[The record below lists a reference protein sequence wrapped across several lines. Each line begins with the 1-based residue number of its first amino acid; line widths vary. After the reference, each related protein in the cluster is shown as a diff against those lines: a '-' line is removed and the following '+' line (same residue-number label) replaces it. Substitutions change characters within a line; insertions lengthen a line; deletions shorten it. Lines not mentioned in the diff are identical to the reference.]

1 MERADLSYAN
11 LENAQLLSVKGSCAN
26 MEGANLQVAHSKV
39 LFKINRIRQLKFQG
53 CNFEDPSGASK
64 CVLEGA
70 NLKGACLEGSNMA
83 GVNLRVANLKN
94 ANLKNCNLRA
104 AILAGAD
111 LEVCNCC
118 DYN

>member
-1 MERADLSYAN
+1 MKKA
-11 LENAQLLSVKGSCAN
+11 SV
-26 MEGANLQVAHSKV
+26 E
-39 LFKINRIRQLKFQG
+39 QG
-53 CNFEDPSGASK
+53 CNFEDPSGVSK

-111 LEVCNCC
+111 LEVVQSRTLWSTICQNAQFISEVQSVRQ
-118 DYN
+118 

>member
-26 MEGANLQVAHSKV
+26 MEGANLQVSCRLA
-39 LFKINRIRQLKFQG
+39 IRDAYESIVKNIQG
-53 CNFEDPSGASK
+53 CNFEDPSGVSK

-111 LEVCNCC
+111 LEVH
-118 DYN
+118 DLDGL

>member
-1 MERADLSYAN
+1 MQTWKALICRLVAAGVKQNSCN
-11 LENAQLLSVKGSCAN
+11 LCVSSAP
-26 MEGANLQVAHSKV
+26 
-39 LFKINRIRQLKFQG
+39 IQG
-53 CNFEDPSGASK
+53 CNFEDPSGVSK

-111 LEVCNCC
+111 LEVHFPCFTNW
-118 DYN
+118 NIPINV

>member
-1 MERADLSYAN
+1 M
-11 LENAQLLSVKGSCAN
+11 
-26 MEGANLQVAHSKV
+26 
-39 LFKINRIRQLKFQG
+39 KIFQNKNCCIESLWNIQG

-111 LEVCNCC
+111 LEVW
-118 DYN
+118 YILIS